1 MGTQDKI
8 ERILKRIHVLFAE
21 GQSVAGDSDKV
32 IVDKKEVFSILEEMN
47 LAIYE
52 MMDNYEATR
61 QAREMAQRRSEKKG
75 EELLAR
81 VSRQTEDVYA
91 ASLLYTD
98 DALGKINRMMTEA
111 VNASRDIW
119 RQLSRDIERE
129 QQKIREDQSE
139 LREQLKDFRD
149 SNKYLNIIEECNRE
163 REKQEQQE
171 KASPPPEKKIQN
183 EAKHYALNLKPE
195 IRVNPAYFERRG
207 IRPDGTKIEPENSPK
222 KDVAEETDSWTED
235 FIIEP
240 LFTEDDDIPPMP
252 VNLKADE
259 SYTAPEDSTEADVT
273 PMHHLSEEEEKE
285 PFAMPEIKVD
295 LDAEYFKWQEE
306 NLAALEEDETVG
318 RRASKRERRFLFG
331 KK

>member
-1 MGTQDKI
+1 MGAQDKI
-8 ERILKRIHVLFAE
+8 EQILKRIHVLFAE
-21 GQSVAGDSDKV
+21 GQSVAGDLDKV
-32 IVDKKEVFSILEEMN
+32 IVDKKAALSILEEMN

-52 MMDNYEATR
+52 MMDQYEATR

-81 VSRQTEDVYA
+81 VSRQTDDVYA

-119 RQLSRDIERE
+119 RRLSRDIEQE
-129 QQKIREDQSE
+129 QQKIRDDQSE
-139 LREQLKDFRD
+139 LREQLKDFKD

-163 REKQEQQE
+163 REKREQQE
-171 KASPPPEKKIQN
+171 KASPAPEKKIQN
-183 EAKHYALNLKPE
+183 EARHYPLNLKPE

-207 IRPDGTKIEPENSPK
+207 IRPDGTKIEADNPPR
-222 KDVAEETDSWTED
+222 KDTAREADSWTED
-235 FIIEP
+235 FIVEP

-252 VNLKADE
+252 ENLKADE
-259 SYTAPEDSTEADVT
+259 AKTAPEAPAEADSTPA
-273 PMHHLSEEEEKE
+273 HHIPEEEEKE
-285 PFAMPEIKVD
+285 TFVMPEIKVD

-306 NLAALEEDETVG
+306 SLSALAEGEAAGPRV
-318 RRASKRERRFLFG
+318 SKRERWFPFG
-331 KK
+331 RK